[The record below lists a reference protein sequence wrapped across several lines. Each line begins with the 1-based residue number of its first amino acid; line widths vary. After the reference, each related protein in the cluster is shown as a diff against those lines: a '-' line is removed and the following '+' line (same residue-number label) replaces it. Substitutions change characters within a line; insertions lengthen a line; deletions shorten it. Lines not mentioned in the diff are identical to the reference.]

1 MGTRTPAAYIR
12 VDRARGPAGIARQ
25 HYAINE
31 AVRRKGWAAPTVYVE
46 EAAVA
51 SSGRQPAVADLT
63 GAISAGRHD
72 VLLVSLSTVSGLPPG
87 PLMRLL
93 TGCTR
98 QGVPV
103 EFLTS

>member
-1 MGTRTPAAYIR
+1 MGTRTRTPAAYIG
-12 VDRARGPAGIARQ
+12 VDRARGPVGVARQ
-25 HYAINE
+25 HYAISE
-31 AVRRKGWAAPTVYVE
+31 AVRRKGWPEPTVYVE
-46 EAAVA
+46 DAGAG
-51 SSGRQPAVADLT
+51 GRQPAVADLT

-103 EFLTS
+103 QFLTG